1 MGRLANLLAD
11 NAARRATDAEDAT
24 LGERLVR
31 LREWQAARL
40 AATYA
45 DLAAVPRYAAMVAF
59 FLDDLYGGAD
69 LAPRDRDLARAA
81 GALERMLPH
90 PALMTLEGAIELELT
105 TQDLDARLARCL
117 AADAPVTA
125 ARYAAAYRESATRA
139 EREAQLASILSLG
152 RSLDGLV
159 AKPGLGLL
167 LRLTRAPA
175 RAAGLD
181 ALQAFLERGHAAFLA
196 TQGAEEFLA
205 TVGARELRLLDRL
218 YRDDCDVADG
228 PVDAGARSFRST
240 SKQALA

>member
-11 NAARRATDAEDAT
+11 NAARRTTDASDPT

-45 DLAAVPRYAAMVAF
+45 DFAASPRYAAAVSF
-59 FLDDLYGGAD
+59 FGELYGGDD
-69 LAPRDRDLARAA
+69 LTPRDRDLARAA

-90 PALMTLEGAIELELT
+90 PALATLEGAIELELT

-117 AADAPVTA
+117 APAAPVTW
-125 ARYAAAYRESATRA
+125 ARYAEAYRRSATRS
-139 EREAQLASILSLG
+139 EREAQLGSILSLG
-152 RSLDGLV
+152 RSLDALV

-181 ALQAFLERGHAAFLA
+181 ALQGFLERGHAAFRV
-196 TQGAEEFLA
+196 THGAEEFLA
-205 TVGARELRLLDRL
+205 TVGARESQLLRGW
-218 YRDDCDVADG
+218 YRDDPGVPGSREA
-228 PVDAGARSFRST
+228 
-240 SKQALA
+240 